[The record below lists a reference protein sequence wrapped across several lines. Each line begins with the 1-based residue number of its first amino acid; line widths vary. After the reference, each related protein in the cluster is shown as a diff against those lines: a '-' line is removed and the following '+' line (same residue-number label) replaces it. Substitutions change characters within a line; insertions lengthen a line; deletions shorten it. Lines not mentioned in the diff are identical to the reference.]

1 MPPAAFE
8 AEVRRLAED
17 RTSGALELAIAAID
31 VMERAEALSL
41 EEAEALAR
49 SLAATQP
56 AMAAVRNAA
65 YFCLEALRDASR
77 AGAPYRA
84 AVRLFRHYV
93 ETSRPRA
100 GRQLAKVVQGQ
111 VSVVTL
117 SYSSTFL
124 AAMELL
130 HGRHQLRS
138 VTVLESLPG
147 GEGRRTAASLEELG
161 ITAETVLDAAF
172 AEVAGTCD
180 LAVFGADTV
189 LRDGGVINKVGTA
202 TLARAALFAGKRAYA
217 LAETIKLDHTRDTA
231 DVALGPDSL
240 FEVVPPEALTA
251 IATERG
257 VLTAKLVRDLA
268 AFEKRQAKGTS
279 PRENSP

>member
-8 AEVRRLAED
+8 VEVRRLAED

-31 VMERAEALSL
+31 VMGRAETLSL
-41 EEAEALAR
+41 EEVEALAR
-49 SLAATQP
+49 SLAAAQP

-65 YFCLEALRDASR
+65 YYCLEAFREASR
-77 AGAPYRA
+77 GGASSRA
-84 AVRLFRHYV
+84 SVRLFRHYV

-100 GRQLAKVVQGQ
+100 GRQLAKVVQGE
-111 VSVVTL
+111 VTVATL
-117 SYSSTFL
+117 SYSSTVV

-138 VTVLESLPG
+138 VTVLESSPG
-147 GEGRRTAASLEELG
+147 GEGAKTAAALKELG
-161 ITAETVLDAAF
+161 VRAELAPDAAF
-172 AEVAGTCD
+172 ADVAETCD
-180 LAVFGADTV
+180 LAVFGADTI
-189 LRDGGVINKVGTA
+189 LRDGGIINKVGTA
-202 TLARAALFAGKRAYA
+202 TLARAALLAGKRAYA
-217 LAETIKLDHTRDTA
+217 VAETIKLDHTRDTA
-231 DVALGPDSL
+231 DVALGPESL

-268 AFEKRQAKGTS
+268 GFEKQQAKGTS
-279 PRENSP
+279 PRANSP